1 MFLVY
6 YACTL
11 RSYITYPNTWTD
23 LLLQHREVVVVV
35 HATSSSL
42 ASSSSEL
49 LCVCPLETRHLRS
62 QNSGIQSPNASFR
75 TIYADA
81 ATWPAPAIS
90 LVNPETRKV
99 RWKISITKTESRQ
112 KIASFLIANGSA
124 HAYDCA
130 ELAVA
135 KRLRSA
141 VEAL

>member
-11 RSYITYPNTWTD
+11 RSYITYPNTWTN

-42 ASSSSEL
+42 ACSSSEL

-112 KIASFLIANGSA
+112 KIASFLIGNGSA